1 MDKKS
6 DALLRRM
13 LKNWANRQRPP
24 ENGRARLLWDVAH
37 VSRNK
42 IDLTVLFPRPQFK
55 TYPYSHSNDWSQTL
69 FAWVAENSLKYGVQA
84 RLC

>member
-6 DALLRRM
+6 DVLLRRM
-13 LKNWANRQRPP
+13 LKNWVSRQRPP
-24 ENGRARLLWDVAH
+24 NNGRARLLWDAAR

-42 IDLTVLFPRPQFK
+42 TDLSVLVPHPQFK
-55 TYPYSHSNDWSQTL
+55 SYPASHSTDWSQIL
-69 FAWVAENSLKYGVQA
+69 FTWVAENSFQVNIQA